1 MKFTVDDYTAITLQF
16 PIYFINDLTLS
27 IETNDTLGLTYNVTY
42 GQDLLSLIPYYYI
55 ITVGKNNTFDI
66 ELYTK
71 HKIYN
76 PFTIYNIIYRQK
88 IINSTFNCSFNR

>member
-1 MKFTVDDYTAITLQF
+1 MKFLVDDYTAITLQF

-27 IETNDTLGLTYNVTY
+27 IETNNTLNLTYNVTY
-42 GQDLLSLIPYYYI
+42 EQDLLSLIPYYYF

-76 PFTIYNIIYRQK
+76 
-88 IINSTFNCSFNR
+88 CSFNR